1 MEKRFDVSM
10 LISNGKGCGYIEHK
24 TFISENVTLE
34 DVKNFI
40 RKDAVKNKGLDI
52 KYTVF
57 EGWGMEQKQVWQI
70 HSWIYI

>member
-10 LISNGKGCGYIEHK
+10 LISNGEGCGYIEHK
-24 TFISENVTLE
+24 TFIGGDVTLE
-34 DVKNFI
+34 VVKNFI
-40 RKDAVKNKGLDI
+40 RKNAKDNKELNI

-70 HSWIYI
+70 HSWIYN